1 MTVMARGERYDFD
14 LADLA
19 DTPRPLLLVT
29 SKRHALQIW
38 AYDSSVIPD
47 DPHVQEVYPA
57 PTEVLSLPMIRCDD
71 ATERSALPGVEPIS
85 VGVKE
90 EVLSGVLVE
99 RGELWEQHGPVVA
112 FM

>member
-1 MTVMARGERYDFD
+1 MTGSAGGERCEFD

-19 DTPRPLLLVT
+19 DMLRPLLLIT

-38 AYDSSVIPD
+38 AYDSGVIPD
-47 DPHVQEVYPA
+47 DPHVQEVYPP
-57 PTEVLSLPMIRCDD
+57 PTEVFSLPLIRCDD
-71 ATERSALPGVEPIS
+71 ATERSALPGVEPGTI
-85 VGVKE
+85 GVKE

-99 RGELWEQHGPVVA
+99 RGKLWEQHGPIVA